1 MLQIC
6 ALVKLAVRQLAAVAN
21 RRAGADRLKA
31 RKDRAQAMLLIEA
44 LAEDRPD
51 ELREACADALSRGPH
66 WRAHIEATLQR
77 MPETAAR
84 LAAL

>member
-1 MLQIC
+1 MI
-6 ALVKLAVRQLAAVAN
+6 VAD
-21 RRAGADRLKA
+21 RSSGLDRLKA
-31 RKDRAQAMLLIEA
+31 RKDIAQAALLIEA

-51 ELREACADALSRGPH
+51 ELREAYEDAMERGPQL
-66 WRAHIEATLQR
+66 RAHIAATLKR